1 MKLQSLAA
9 TLRKNGSKNAARRVR
24 RTGSVPAVLY
34 GEEKDPVS
42 LSIDYTTFQQIMHG
56 EQGEH
61 AIVEVKVENNP
72 EFNCPAMIK
81 AVQHHPVKDTYV
93 HADLMR
99 IDLKKKI
106 RTLIAIK
113 LEGAAGCVSAGAV
126 PDNRCRDLE
135 VDCLAVGVPD
145 HLIALITELD
155 IGHSLHVGDL
165 SIPDGVEVITPAD
178 RSVVA
183 VHAPRVIEEAVTEDE
198 GLEEGVEGVEGAEA
212 AEGAEGAAAD
222 SGDAK
227 EGKDSD

>member
-24 RTGSVPAVLY
+24 RSGIVPAVLY
-34 GEEKDPVS
+34 GEGKDPVS
-42 LSIDYTTFQQIMHG
+42 LSIDYATFQQIVHG

-72 EFNCPAMIK
+72 EFDCPAMIK

-106 RTLIAIK
+106 RTQIAIK
-113 LEGAAGCVSAGAV
+113 LEGHSVGVIAGGVI
-126 PDNRCRDLE
+126 DHQCRELE
-135 VDCLAVGVPD
+135 VECLALEVPD
-145 HLIALITELD
+145 HLIAVITELE
-155 IGHSLHVGDL
+155 IGHSLHVSDL
-165 SIPDGVEVITPAD
+165 SIPDGIEVITPVD

-183 VHAPRVIEEAVTEDE
+183 VHAPRVVEEAVTEDE
-198 GLEEGVEGVEGAEA
+198 VLEEGVEGAE
-212 AEGAEGAAAD
+212 EVTEEGAAAD

-227 EGKDSD
+227 EGKDSE

>member
-1 MKLQSLAA
+1 MELQSLAA
-9 TLRKNGSKNAARRVR
+9 TLRESGGKNAARRVR
-24 RTGSVPAVLY
+24 QSGIVPAVLY
-34 GEEKDPVS
+34 GEGKDPVS
-42 LSIDYTTFQQIMHG
+42 LSIDYKTFQQIVHG

-72 EFNCPAMIK
+72 EFDSPAMIK

-106 RTLIAIK
+106 RTQIAIK
-113 LEGAAGCVSAGAV
+113 LEGHSVGVIAGGVI
-126 PDNRCRDLE
+126 DHQCRELE
-135 VDCLAVGVPD
+135 VECLALEVPD
-145 HLIALITELD
+145 HLIAVITELE
-155 IGHSLHVGDL
+155 IGQSLHVSDL
-165 SIPDGVEVITPAD
+165 SIPDGIEVITPTD

-183 VHAPRVIEEAVTEDE
+183 VHAPRVIEEAVTEEE
-198 GLEEGVEGVEGAEA
+198 GLEEGVEGAEA
-212 AEGAEGAAAD
+212 AEGAEGDATD